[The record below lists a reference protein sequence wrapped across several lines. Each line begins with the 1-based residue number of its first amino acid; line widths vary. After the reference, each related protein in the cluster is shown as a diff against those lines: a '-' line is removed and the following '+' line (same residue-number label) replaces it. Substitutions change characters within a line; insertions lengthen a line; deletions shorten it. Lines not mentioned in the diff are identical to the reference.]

1 MSAKPAT
8 AGAGFWPR
16 LFRRPSNN
24 SQPSPSAAET
34 QWSPQR
40 PHANSSASAATAVA
54 DVVWPTSAEAKTT
67 PPLSTTTPVDTQQQ
81 QTSPRRRPR
90 WLQRRA
96 TKESRRPE
104 QQPAALDMMHAE
116 SAGQKG
122 AAETKGSPAGDRS
135 DAPYSAGHLGI
146 SDGHMEC
153 LAFWRTHDRRLG
165 QGGEQAE
172 TREILDAM
180 VDDALTAGLKGW
192 HVEPNQGTFNDA
204 LGPSAL
210 HPIVMT
216 FARAHIEGQSVCL
229 GPEHVWLAVL
239 QSLAVVLRQQNAAK
253 PVGDAVGANIR
264 AGQRV
269 DLEQLWRVLRDSS
282 PVPRSSKANTGHE
295 VRLFA
300 SEMHDRHALHSGH
313 GATPLAM
320 AAAAAG
326 PSSSVA
332 YGQIELGGRKVTWQA
347 TQRSTNPQWVDALAR
362 GPGVAGVELT
372 GTLQTWSSLCV
383 LVRQAKELYS
393 RRYGSGVDWWL
404 HRVHLLVRDLAD
416 CFAAQTEGG
425 LGAAWRQWLS
435 LALFDGHSGG
445 RRGERLD
452 GWLVALFVA
461 DASGK
466 FIHSQQQWWMD
477 WERLPSGVDL
487 LHLSGIN
494 MYSGFVG
501 VQQLR
506 RRQRNQSTVRNHS
519 RTLTGEDLEAALGM
533 GRDGASTLAGSQENL
548 DLHQLQDATQ
558 HDLHAAFAS
567 LSEHRAVA
575 PLIGWALDG

>member
-1 MSAKPAT
+1 MSARPAT
-8 AGAGFWPR
+8 AASGFWPR

-40 PHANSSASAATAVA
+40 PHANSSASAATTVA
-54 DVVWPTSAEAKTT
+54 EIVWPTSADAKTT
-67 PPLSTTTPVDTQQQ
+67 PPLSTNIPTDTQQQ
-81 QTSPRRRPR
+81 LQTSPRRRHR
-90 WLQRRA
+90 WLQRRP
-96 TKESRRPE
+96 TKDSHQVK
-104 QQPAALDMMHAE
+104 QQLASVDIMHAQ
-116 SAGQKG
+116 SAGQKET
-122 AAETKGSPAGDRS
+122 AETKAGPAGDRS
-135 DAPYSAGHLGI
+135 EAPYSAAHLGI
-146 SDGHMEC
+146 NDGHMEC

-165 QGGEQAE
+165 QGGEQ
-172 TREILDAM
+172 TKPREILDAM

-192 HVEPNQGTFNDA
+192 HVVPNQGTFNDA

-239 QSLAVVLRQQNAAK
+239 QSLAVVLRQQGVK
-253 PVGDAVGANIR
+253 PDGDAAGGIAR

-300 SEMHDRHALHSGH
+300 SELHDRHALHSGH

-326 PSSSVA
+326 PSAAVTH
-332 YGQIELGGRKVTWQA
+332 GQIELGGRKVTWQA
-347 TQRSTNPQWVDALAR
+347 SQRSTNPQWVDALAR

-393 RRYGSGVDWWL
+393 RHYGSGVDWWL

-425 LGAAWRQWLS
+425 LGPAWQQWLA

-452 GWLVALFVA
+452 GWLAALFAA
-461 DASGK
+461 DASGNLV
-466 FIHSQQQWWMD
+466 HSQQQWWID
-477 WERLPSGVDL
+477 WKRLPSGVDL
-487 LHLSGIN
+487 LQISGVN

-506 RRQRNQSTVRNHS
+506 RRQRNQSTLHNHS
-519 RTLTGEDLEAALGM
+519 RTLMGEDLEAALGM
-533 GRDGASTLAGSQENL
+533 GRDGASTLAGSHENL
-548 DLHQLQDATQ
+548 DIHQSHDITQ
-558 HDLHAAFAS
+558 HDLNIAFAS
-567 LSEHRAVA
+567 LSDQRAVA